1 MVEDKDPVESAIDKL
16 KPVLSKLSFGAV
28 AGYTSGYATKKI
40 GKAAAFVAGVGFIIF
55 QSLAVAGYID
65 IDWLKIKDDAVK
77 SIDTDGDGELT
88 TKDIKNYWRKF
99 KSIMTSKLPDAG
111 GFSLGF
117 LYGVRHG

>member
-1 MVEDKDPVESAIDKL
+1 MLLQLILNLIMVEDKDPVESAIEKL
-16 KPVLSKLSFGAV
+16 KPVLSKLSFGAI

-77 SIDTDGDGELT
+77 SIDT
-88 TKDIKNYWRKF
+88 
-99 KSIMTSKLPDAG
+99 
-111 GFSLGF
+111 
-117 LYGVRHG
+117 VRYFFIFHDCLLKI